1 MERLFPAT
9 TTDKIV
15 GSKESDRST
24 KTFISSE
31 RSAIVVSLLL
41 GHARSCIRR
50 TMMLHNTR
58 AISLGQLPMTWDQIV
73 EYYPG
78 CKHWAET
85 HQFLVEHFGSQEGFL
100 VQAAVKLESSKLEQ
114 EKQRADSSVQQGQE
128 KK

>member
-1 MERLFPAT
+1 MERLFPAS

-15 GSKESDRST
+15 GSKEADRST

-41 GHARSCIRR
+41 GHARACIRR
-50 TMMLHNTR
+50 TMMLHNSTYEP
-58 AISLGQLPMTWDQIV
+58 AMKWDEIV
-73 EYYPG
+73 EHYPG

-100 VQAAVKLESSKLEQ
+100 VQAAVKLEASKLEQ
-114 EKQRADSSVQQGQE
+114 EKQRADSSVQATPE
-128 KK
+128 AKK